1 MATYEEYMDA
11 ARNADAAG
19 DESAARQLVQA
30 AQKLRAEPQQE
41 VSTAVDVAK
50 SLGSGL
56 VRGGIALAET
66 PELLGRIGVRGYQEA
81 KQLLGGEVE
90 QETPIFNTVTGRTL
104 REATTADDY
113 QAQTTA
119 GKYAGTVGEF
129 LPAAVGGPAGLLR
142 RGATAA
148 VAGLGSEAAGQAAEG
163 TTLEPVARVVGAF
176 AAPSAISGIKNKTVQ
191 ALSKRSIEKPNVE
204 TARAAKNAAYNAF
217 TNAGGKVNVNM
228 NEVVSKVERA
238 IDDSDVFIDYT
249 TGTNQYVDAARQ
261 AIIKHTGKELNLAQ
275 VDKLRAALGRTYKNS
290 GFDPKVEFIRDQLD
304 EVIDAAPVL
313 GAEKASDLLAAA
325 RTSNRRYKKIEVFEE
340 AMQKAE
346 RAGGDVVKKYRTATR
361 NILNSKSQRAKFD
374 TPEIEVMEAFLA
386 GRIPEK
392 VLGFA
397 GNLAPSGTGYGTF
410 LNLGAFYLDPTFL
423 LATGA
428 ATGGKMVSRSIG
440 KKELEKVRNTIIT
453 GVKPEKR
460 KLITDREIRILLG
473 LQAEG
478 PEEQ

>member
-1 MATYEEYMDA
+1 MATYEEYMNA

-41 VSTAVDVAK
+41 VSTAMDVAK

-56 VRGGIALAET
+56 VRGGIALVET
-66 PELLGRIGVRGYQEA
+66 PELLGRLGVRGYQEA

-90 QETPIFNTVTGRTL
+90 QETPIFDTVTGRTL

-163 TTLEPVARVVGAF
+163 TALEPVARVVGAF

-346 RAGGDVVKKYRTATR
+346 RAGGDVVKKY
-361 NILNSKSQRAKFD
+361 
-374 TPEIEVMEAFLA
+374 
-386 GRIPEK
+386 
-392 VLGFA
+392 
-397 GNLAPSGTGYGTF
+397 
-410 LNLGAFYLDPTFL
+410 
-423 LATGA
+423 
-428 ATGGKMVSRSIG
+428 
-440 KKELEKVRNTIIT
+440 
-453 GVKPEKR
+453 
-460 KLITDREIRILLG
+460 
-473 LQAEG
+473 
-478 PEEQ
+478 